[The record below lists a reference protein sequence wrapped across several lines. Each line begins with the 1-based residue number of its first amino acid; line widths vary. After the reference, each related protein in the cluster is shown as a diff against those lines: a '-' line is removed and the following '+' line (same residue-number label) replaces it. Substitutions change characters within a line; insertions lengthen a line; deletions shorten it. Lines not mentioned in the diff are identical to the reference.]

1 MTPSLS
7 KSPNI
12 ISTKYPF
19 LVSGIVNSHRI
30 SVLDEESS
38 IWYTVRGEAELLRA
52 IKSGLP
58 FLFRSKQFILGTKE
72 NSKGTVVATRNLKP
86 KMKKNIFSPNVIL
99 FSLME

>member
-1 MTPSLS
+1 M
-7 KSPNI
+7 
-12 ISTKYPF
+12 
-19 LVSGIVNSHRI
+19 
-30 SVLDEESS
+30 DEEAS

-58 FLFRSKQFILGTKE
+58 FLFKSKQFILGTKE

-86 KMKKNIFSPNVIL
+86 NMKKNIFSPNVFL

>member
-1 MTPSLS
+1 M
-7 KSPNI
+7 
-12 ISTKYPF
+12 
-19 LVSGIVNSHRI
+19 
-30 SVLDEESS
+30 DEKTSM
-38 IWYTVRGEAELLRA
+38 WYIVRGEAELLRA

-58 FLFRSKQFILGTKE
+58 FLFRSKQLILGTKE